1 MPNPEHIEV
10 SRHRTIEI
18 VVQSTRGKK
27 ELSVRKFATIA
38 EVIENSVG
46 AFEFQPG
53 DNFEL
58 VLATKPGDPL
68 RREETLDSYRI
79 TDGEV
84 LSLTTVGGG
93 V

>member
-1 MPNPEHIEV
+1 MAIPEHIEV
-10 SRHRTIEI
+10 SKHRAIEI
-18 VVQSTRGKK
+18 VVQTTRGRKN
-27 ELSVRKFATIA
+27 LSVRKFATIA
-38 EVIENSVG
+38 EVIEKAVG
-46 AFEFQPG
+46 EFEFQPG

-68 RREETLDSYRI
+68 RRDETLDSYRI

-84 LSLTTVGGG
+84 LSLTAVGGG

>member
-18 VVQSTRGKK
+18 VVQTTRGEKN
-27 ELSVRKFATIA
+27 LSVPKFATIA
-38 EVIENSVG
+38 EVIKEAVG

-58 VLATKPGDPL
+58 VLKTKPGDPL

-84 LSLTTVGGG
+84 LILTAVGGG

>member
-1 MPNPEHIEV
+1 MPIPEHIDV
-10 SRHRTIEI
+10 SEHRMIEI
-18 VVQSTRGKK
+18 VVQTTRGKK
-27 ELSVRKFATIA
+27 NLSVRKFATIA
-38 EVIENSVG
+38 EVIKQAVG
-46 AFEFQPG
+46 AFDFQPG

-58 VLATKPGDPL
+58 VLKTKPGDPL

-84 LSLTTVGGG
+84 LILTAVGGG